1 MPTTYA
7 YKVRNPEGK
16 VLNGTLEAESTTLV
30 ANKLREM
37 GYTPISIDQKAALDL
52 KGDINI
58 PGLSNR
64 VKLKEL
70 AMFCR
75 QFATMINAG
84 LTLLRS
90 LSILAT
96 QTESRFFAKVIN
108 ELRAD
113 VEQGLSLSQALAK
126 HPKHFSNL
134 FVAMV
139 RAGETSGSL
148 DQTLLKLASTLE
160 SQVALRGKIRSAMA
174 YPVAVLGLVILIMA
188 AMLLFIVPIFAKMY
202 TSLNGTL
209 PLPTR
214 IVIAASH
221 FAVTFLPFVIVGGI
235 IGIVLLRRWIRTPQ
249 GRNAKDIAL
258 LRIPVF
264 GKLVMKTAMSRFS
277 STFSTLL
284 RSGVPL
290 LEALEITKET
300 VNNTVVARG
309 LEAVA
314 EGAKQGEPLTHRL
327 GEHPVFPT
335 MVVQMMAVGE
345 ETGAL
350 DDLLSRIAI
359 FFEEEVAATVD
370 ALTSL
375 LEPLMIVVLG
385 GAVGTMVISL
395 YMPMFNIIKLIK

>member
-64 VKLKEL
+64 VKLKDL

-96 QTESRFFAKVIN
+96 QTESKFFAKVIN

-221 FAVTFLPFVIVGGI
+221 FAVTFLPFVIVGAI
-235 IGIVLLRRWIRTPQ
+235 IGIVLLRRWIRTPP
-249 GRNAKDIAL
+249 GRNAKDVAL

-359 FFEEEVAATVD
+359 FFEEEVSATVE